1 MFIEWRC
8 EWKQDHS
15 TQRKN
20 ILEGR
25 GISFGNTHA
34 FQPPQLRSVLQLSY
48 KTQTR
53 QLVKKEDL
61 LAVAAAWRNIRS

>member
-1 MFIEWRC
+1 VSGSGVIAPKERC
-8 EWKQDHS
+8 
-15 TQRKN
+15 N

-25 GISFGNTHA
+25 GISLGSTHA
-34 FQPPQLRSVLQLSY
+34 FPPPQLRSMLQLSY

-61 LAVAAAWRNIRS
+61 LAVAAAWRNI